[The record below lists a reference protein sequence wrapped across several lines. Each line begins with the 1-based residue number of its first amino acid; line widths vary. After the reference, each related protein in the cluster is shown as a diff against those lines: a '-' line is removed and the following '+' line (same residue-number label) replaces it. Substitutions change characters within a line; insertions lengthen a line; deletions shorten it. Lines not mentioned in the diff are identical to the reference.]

1 MRKIFLLLTVAL
13 MATSLFAQQRY
24 VDKIFSSVNRADTVP
39 YGQNTTIITGAPMTQ
54 PLIMDVYTPDGDT
67 ATNRALVLVAHTGN
81 FLPAIVNGSPN
92 GTIKDSTIVEICLE
106 LAKRGYVAASFDYR
120 GGWDPLNS
128 NQGIQTR
135 TLLQAAYRGVQD
147 GRTCVR
153 YFRRSVDEAINPL
166 GLNPYGIDPN
176 KIAMIGV
183 GTGGYV
189 SLGSAY
195 LSDYDSEIKLFKF
208 SDPITGAPYV
218 DTTVHGN
225 IYGTNTATLN
235 MPNHVGYSS
244 DISVVVNIGGACG
257 DSVWVDAN
265 EPPSINF
272 HTPQDPNAPYDIGVV
287 IVPTTGNTVI
297 PFAAGGAAV
306 ARINNRN
313 GNNDVFKN
321 AGLNDAYTQAA
332 NRTNNGWEGLMPFDR
347 PFTSGI
353 YDCNFGGVML
363 PLAREGSPWD
373 WWNEANFIATW
384 DAATGGMPQPGA
396 VVNCDQ
402 RASNPDMSATKGR
415 TYVDSIMNY
424 MAPRFVI
431 AMSLNPVSI
440 DQLEAEAGLNM
451 YPNPANNT
459 LFVSAEANSPMQSIQ
474 VLDAMGRVVRNITG
488 INASNYRM
496 ERETLPSGIY
506 FVKVNFDAGSLS
518 RRVIFE

>member
-1 MRKIFLLLTVAL
+1 

-24 VDKIFSSVNRADTVP
+24 IDKVFSNVNRADTVP
-39 YGQNTTIITGAPMTQ
+39 YGQNTTIITGTPMTQ

-67 ATNRALVLVAHTGN
+67 ATNRPLVLVAHTGN
-81 FLPAIVNGSPN
+81 FLPAIVNGSPT
-92 GTIKDSTIVEICLE
+92 GTIKDSTVVEICLE

-153 YFRRSVDEAINPL
+153 YFRRSVAENNNPF
-166 GLNPYGIDPN
+166 GIDPS
-176 KIAMIGV
+176 KIAMIGL

-208 SDPITGAPYV
+208 SDPVSGLPYV

-306 ARINNRN
+306 ARMNNRN
-313 GNNDVFKN
+313 GNNDVFRN
-321 AGLNDAYTQAA
+321 ANLTDAYTQAA
-332 NRTNNGWEGLMPFDR
+332 NMTNNGWEGLMPFSR
-347 PFTSGI
+347 PFTPGN
-353 YDCNFGGVML
+353 YDCFGT
-363 PLAREGSPWD
+363 PLSLIPEGSPWS
-373 WWNEANFIATW
+373 WWNEATFIATW
-384 DAATGGMPQPGA
+384 DAVPGQTTPGVA
-396 VVNCDQ
+396 ANCNQ
-402 RASNPDMSATKGR
+402 RRSNPDMSATKGR

-424 MAPRFVI
+424 MAPRFVL
-431 AMSLNPVSI
+431 AMSIVTSVDKDLAAQA
-440 DQLEAEAGLNM
+440 QLEIF
-451 YPNPANNT
+451 PNPTQGTLYFKSDVSTPIRSIEVMDLAGRIVRSANNIGT
-459 LFVSAEANSPMQSIQ
+459 NVHALERQDLPTGMYIMQ
-474 VLDAMGRVVRNITG
+474 VT
-488 INASNYRM
+488 
-496 ERETLPSGIY
+496 
-506 FVKVNFDAGSLS
+506 FDEGTLS
-518 RRVIFE
+518 RKVMMK